1 LKKLESELQQQLK
14 KISDMQ
20 KINEELELAN
30 SNLRNEIIAV
40 QGEKNEA
47 VASIV
52 NLESDLEQ
60 QSEMKNAAIAQL
72 HQLED
77 NLKNLQSE
85 LEQKQDEILV
95 LKYTNEELQDINSS
109 LHRHLEETR
118 TKMQTEIS
126 ALKGERKGPLI
137 ICSS

>member
-1 LKKLESELQQQLK
+1 LKKLESELEQQLK

-40 QGEKNEA
+40 QGEKNEV

-85 LEQKQDEILV
+85 LEQKHDEILV

-126 ALKGERKGPLI
+126 ALKGERKGSLI